1 MSYSAWWRGNVIQD
15 LKSKGYSE
23 NSLNAATDEEL
34 LGWAN
39 YENQAES
46 DYRKSEDNRRNTMTD
61 FKSQLSQ
68 LTSSKQ
74 RQAEQAGRISQNVQR
89 TQGLAQMM
97 SNF

>member
-1 MSYSAWWRGNVIQD
+1 MALTSTQRTNIIND
-15 LKSKGYSE
+15 LSRKGYSA
-23 NSLNAATDEEL
+23 NSLVVATDEEL

-46 DYRKSEDNRRNTMTD
+46 DYRKSETNRANTMTD
-61 FKSQLSQ
+61 FRSQLAQ

-89 TQGLAQMM
+89 TQGLGQMM

>member
-1 MSYSAWWRGNVIQD
+1 MALSSSQRTAIIKD
-15 LKSKGYSE
+15 LTSKGYSA
-23 NSLNAATDEEL
+23 NSLGVATDEEL

-46 DYRKSEDNRRNTMTD
+46 DYRKSETNRANTMAD
-61 FKSQLSQ
+61 FKSQLAQ

-74 RQAEQAGRISQNVQR
+74 RQASLAGLISQGVQR
-89 TQGLAQMM
+89 AGGLAQMM